1 MDQPRN
7 TVVAIIGLGL
17 LGASLGMA
25 LRGGVYRR
33 IGWTRRLPL

>member
-33 IGWTRRLPL
+33 IGWTRR